1 MEPLPKD
8 LETAALR
15 LEPTGRARLALR
27 LIESLDAA
35 EREKLDE
42 EEIERLWMREAHE
55 RIRQI
60 DADEV
65 ELIPADEV
73 LDRIRSGLA

>member
-15 LEPTGRARLALR
+15 LEPTRRARLALR

-35 EREKLDE
+35 AREKLDE
-42 EEIERLWMREAHE
+42 EEIERLWLREAQE
-55 RIRQI
+55 RMRQI
-60 DADEV
+60 DAGEV

-73 LDRIRSGLA
+73 LYRQRVS